1 MGLKEILEDIDAN
14 TDAEIE
20 GITQKAEEEA
30 KRISEEAGARSADK
44 TRRMEAKSKSDAEQI
59 MIRETSK
66 ANIAAKMAY
75 DQEAN
80 NRIEAAIDKMRD
92 RLQEYMKSAKYGK
105 LLNALAA
112 KAAAELGSDCAILVR
127 KEDMQLLDQEAG
139 FKLDDVKEHI
149 SGGLVAA
156 SDDGKME
163 IDYTLDALLAA
174 LHDRLAQKLLER
186 VREGGD

>member
-92 RLQEYMKSAKYGK
+92 RLQEYTKSAKYGK

-112 KAAAELGSDCAILVR
+112 KAAAELGSDCTILIR

-139 FKLDDVKEHI
+139 FKLGDVKEHI